1 MGRYGFILTGICTG
15 MAIVMMVMKLMFVL
29 DIGLWLLM
37 LPLITPAAC
46 AVLISLEE
54 DEKT

>member
-1 MGRYGFILTGICTG
+1 MDRYEFFLTGICTG
-15 MAIVMMVMKLMFVL
+15 MAIVMMVMKLMLVI
-29 DIGLWLLM
+29 DIDLWLLM

>member
-1 MGRYGFILTGICTG
+1 